1 MHTHADKHFF
11 SQQRFLRGLS
21 PAKGASG
28 VGSGWFRE
36 VPVILEVLVLVPG
49 FQMGLELEV
58 WVWVPESVHGWF
70 WRSRCGVSSPPG
82 CAVGDT
88 TTNLFAYNER
98 AQNVCNSPFL
108 CAARR

>member
-49 FQMGLELEV
+49 FQMGLE
-58 WVWVPESVHGWF
+58 VPGH
-70 WRSRCGVSSPPG
+70 SR
-82 CAVGDT
+82 
-88 TTNLFAYNER
+88 
-98 AQNVCNSPFL
+98 
-108 CAARR
+108 